1 MMVAEAVHTIMDDL
15 YTIIPKTRVKTSLVD
30 RMAYAGDAGFYHL
43 LPRAVVQPNSE
54 KEIIDLFTLAQ
65 AQSIPLCFR
74 AAGTSLSG
82 QSITDGILVDIG
94 KHWRSIT
101 PLENGKLVKVQPGII
116 GSMVNHFLLPYKT
129 KIGPDPSSI
138 NAAMM
143 GGILSNNSSGMCC
156 GVAYNSYHTLKTI
169 RFILPDGNS
178 YDTAIHN
185 DYTRFLKEQTILA
198 QLLVEQ
204 RNQIL
209 GNPNLLNKVR
219 HKYKTKNTV
228 GYSLNALIDYEH
240 PLDIFAHLLIGAEGT
255 LAFISEAVMQT
266 IPVQPATAT
275 AMLYFR
281 SIYAACAAIAPLKE
295 TGAAVLEL
303 MDRASLRSVETM
315 KGLPDF
321 FTSLPDSAACL
332 LCEYQAEDMAALDL
346 QLQKAGSVLN
356 GLDLLHPASF
366 TRDHQVRDFYWKIR
380 KGMFPSVGAVRAR
393 GTTVILEDVAFP
405 VELLA
410 DAVIA
415 LQELFKKYAYD
426 NAIIFGHAKDGNIHF
441 VITQLLDTPEEID
454 RYDRFLKEMVQLVL
468 HEYKGT
474 LKAEHGTGRNMAP
487 FVEAEWGG
495 ELYAIM
501 QSIKLTVDPHN
512 ILNPGVIINTDKDAH
527 IRHLKQMPVVEAE
540 VDKCIEC
547 GYCEP
552 LCPSRDI
559 TLSPRQRI
567 QVRRALEQLDAR
579 GDQAT
584 YQTLLKEYQY
594 AGLDTCATD
603 GLCQVECPVYINT
616 GDLVKRLRR
625 ESHNKTAN
633 QAAAWVARNFGLAEK
648 LMRIALQSGHI
659 ANKFFGASFMYRF
672 TGLIQKIIPSF
683 PRWWNELHPAP
694 SLPKANAANAG
705 VVYFSSCLHR
715 MMGGTEN
722 KSIQQAFLDVCN
734 RAGIQVYLPEDLP
747 GHCCGQAFS
756 SKGYQAAANLMEEKT
771 IDALLRWTNNGAI
784 PVVCDFTSCT
794 YTFLKNQTHLSAA
807 YQEKFSRIQ
816 LLDCIEYLETKV
828 APKLPIRQKKQ
839 QVSLHP
845 ACAAIKLN
853 LSKSMQ
859 ATAAICSEQVHV
871 PAYAG
876 CCGMA
881 GDRGFLFPELTNAAS
896 AKELAH
902 LIDSEGYY
910 STARTCEM
918 ALSHHSGRPY
928 THLVYLLDEVSS

>member
-1 MMVAEAVHTIMDDL
+1 MFRDKDSILIHTLTKEIS
-15 YTIIPKTRVKTSLVD
+15 PKRIKTSLVD

-43 LPRAVVQPNSE
+43 LPKAVVQPINENEINILFEIANSY
-54 KEIIDLFTLAQ
+54 KT
-65 AQSIPLCFR
+65 PLCFR

-94 KHWRSIT
+94 KHWRGIT

-116 GSMVNHFLLPYKT
+116 GSMVNYFLLPYKT

-169 RFILPDGNS
+169 RFILPNGNT
-178 YDTAIHN
+178 YDTAN
-185 DYTRFLKEQTILA
+185 QSDYTKFIEEESTLTA
-198 QLLVEQ
+198 LLTEQ
-204 RNQIL
+204 RRQIL
-209 GNPNLLNKVR
+209 SNPKLLDKVR

-255 LAFISEAVMQT
+255 LAYISEAVMQT
-266 IPVQPATAT
+266 IPVMPATAT
-275 AMLYFR
+275 AMLYFP
-281 SIYAACAAIAPLKE
+281 SMYAACAAIAPLNE

-332 LCEYQAEDMAALDL
+332 LCEYQAEDIAALEL
-346 QLQKAGSVLN
+346 QLQKAASAIDKLE
-356 GLDLLHPASF
+356 LLHPAAF
-366 TRDHQVRDFYWKIR
+366 TRDHQLRDFYWKIR

-415 LQELFKKYAYD
+415 LQDLFRKYAYD

-468 HEYKGT
+468 EEYKGT

-501 QSIKLTVDPHN
+501 QSIKSTVDPNN
-512 ILNPGVIINTDKDAH
+512 ILNPGVIINTDQDAH

-552 LCPSRDI
+552 LCPSRDV

-567 QVRRALEQLDAR
+567 QVRRALQRLDAAR
-579 GDQAT
+579 DQES
-584 YQTLLKEYQY
+584 YNTLLKEYQY

-625 ESHNKTAN
+625 ENHNKTAN
-633 QAAAWVARNFGLAEK
+633 RTAEWVARNFGFAEK
-648 LMRIALQSGHI
+648 LIRIALRSGTL
-659 ANKFFGASFMYRF
+659 ANKIFGASFMYRF
-672 TGLIQKIIPSF
+672 TGLLQKIMPSF
-683 PRWWNELHPAP
+683 PRWWNELYPAP
-694 SLPKANAANAG
+694 RLPQTNASNAG

-715 MMGGTEN
+715 MMGGKEP
-722 KSIQQAFLDVCN
+722 KSIQQTFIDVCN
-734 RAGIQVYLPEDLP
+734 KAGIQVYLPEDLP

-756 SKGYQAAANLMEEKT
+756 SKGYQSAANLMEEKT

-794 YTFLKNQTHLSAA
+794 YTFLKTQAHLSAE

-816 LLDCIEYLETKV
+816 LLDCIEYLQTSV
-828 APKLPIRQKKQ
+828 TPKLLINKKKQ
-839 QVSLHP
+839 QISLHP
-845 ACAAIKLN
+845 SCAAIKLN

-859 ATAAICSEQVHV
+859 QTAALCSEKVHV

-881 GDRGFLFPELTNAAS
+881 GDRGFIFPELTQAAS

-918 ALSHHSGRPY
+918 ALSHHSGKPY

>member
-1 MMVAEAVHTIMDDL
+1 MFRDKDSILLHTLTKEIS
-15 YTIIPKTRVKTSLVD
+15 PKRIKTSLVD
-30 RMAYAGDAGFYHL
+30 RTAYAGDAGFYHL
-43 LPRAVVQPNSE
+43 LPKAVVQPINENEINILFEIANSY
-54 KEIIDLFTLAQ
+54 K
-65 AQSIPLCFR
+65 IPLCFR

-94 KHWRSIT
+94 KHWRGIT

-116 GSMVNHFLLPYKT
+116 GSMVNYFLLPYKT

-169 RFILPDGNS
+169 RFILPNGNT
-178 YDTAIHN
+178 YDTANQSDFTKFIEEESAL
-185 DYTRFLKEQTILA
+185 TS
-198 QLLVEQ
+198 LLTEQ
-204 RNQIL
+204 RKQIL
-209 GNPNLLNKVR
+209 SHPALLDKVR

-255 LAFISEAVMQT
+255 LAYISEAVMQT
-266 IPVQPATAT
+266 IPVQPATST
-275 AMLYFR
+275 AMLYFPTI
-281 SIYAACAAIAPLKE
+281 SSACAAIAPLNA

-321 FTSLPDSAACL
+321 FTTLPETAACL
-332 LCEYQAEDMAALDL
+332 LCEYQAEDLASLDI
-346 QLQKAGSVLN
+346 QLQKAASILN
-356 GLDLLHPASF
+356 GLALLHPAEF
-366 TRDHQVRDFYWKIR
+366 TRDHQLRDFYWKIR

-410 DAVIA
+410 DAVTA
-415 LQELFKKYAYD
+415 LQELFKKYAYN

-454 RYDRFLKEMVQLVL
+454 RYDRFLKEMVDLVL

-495 ELYAIM
+495 DLYAIM
-501 QSIKLTVDPHN
+501 QSIKSTVDPNN
-512 ILNPGVIINTDKDAH
+512 ILNPGVIINADKDAH

-552 LCPSRDI
+552 LCPSRDV

-567 QVRRALEQLDAR
+567 QVRRALKQLETA
-579 GDQAT
+579 GDQSS
-584 YQTLLKEYQY
+584 YNTLLKEYQY

-625 ESHNKTAN
+625 ENHSKTAN
-633 QAAAWVARNFGLAEK
+633 RTAAWVARNFGFAEK
-648 LMRIALQSGHI
+648 MIRVALQSGSL
-659 ANKFFGASFMYRF
+659 ANKLFGASFMYRF
-672 TGLIQKIIPSF
+672 TGLLQKISPSF

-694 SLPKANAANAG
+694 RLPKTKANNPG

-715 MMGGTEN
+715 MMGGTER
-722 KSIQQAFLDVCN
+722 KSIQQTFIDVCN

-756 SKGYQAAANLMEEKT
+756 SKGYQSAANLMEEKT

-794 YTFLKNQTHLSAA
+794 YTFLKNQQHLSPA

-816 LLDCIEYLETKV
+816 LLDCIEYLQTSV
-828 APKLPIRQKKQ
+828 APKLPINKKKK

-845 ACAAIKLN
+845 SCAAIKLN
-853 LSKSMQ
+853 LSKSME
-859 ATAAICSEQVHV
+859 ATAALCSEQVHT

-881 GDRGFLFPELTNAAS
+881 GDRGFIFPQLTQSAS
-896 AKELAH
+896 AKEITH

-918 ALSHHSGRPY
+918 ALRHHSGRPY

>member
-1 MMVAEAVHTIMDDL
+1 MLSADTIQL
-15 YTIIPKTRVKTSLVD
+15 EQLLRNIIPATNIKTSLVD

-43 LPRAVVQPNSE
+43 LPIAVVQPGNE
-54 KEIIDLFTLAQ
+54 KEIADLFTLAQ
-65 AQSIPLCFR
+65 LNKVPLCFR

-94 KHWRSIT
+94 KHWRKIT
-101 PLENGKLVKVQPGII
+101 PLENGKQVKVQPGII
-116 GSMVNHFLLPYKT
+116 GSMVNHFLSPYKT

-169 RFILPDGNS
+169 RFILPDGKT
-178 YDTAIHN
+178 YDSAIQS
-185 DYTRFLKEQTILA
+185 DYTRFTTEQAALAELLIDQRTRILNN
-198 QLLVEQ
+198 QDLLH
-204 RNQIL
+204 
-209 GNPNLLNKVR
+209 KVR

-266 IPVQPATAT
+266 IPVMPATAT
-275 AMLYFR
+275 AMLYFP
-281 SIYAACAAIAPLKE
+281 SMYAACAAIAPLNE

-332 LCEYQAEDMAALDL
+332 LCEYQAEDIAALEL
-346 QLQKAGSVLN
+346 QLQKAASAIDKLE
-356 GLDLLHPASF
+356 LLHPAAF
-366 TRDHQVRDFYWKIR
+366 TRDHQLRDFYWKIR

-415 LQELFKKYAYD
+415 LQDLFRKYAYD

-468 HEYKGT
+468 EEYKGT

-501 QSIKLTVDPHN
+501 QSIKSTVDPNN
-512 ILNPGVIINTDKDAH
+512 ILNPGVIINTDQDAH

-552 LCPSRDI
+552 LCPSRDV

-567 QVRRALEQLDAR
+567 QVRRALQRLDAA
-579 GDQAT
+579 GDQES
-584 YQTLLKEYQY
+584 YNTLLKEYQY

-625 ESHNKTAN
+625 ENHNKTAN
-633 QAAAWVARNFGLAEK
+633 RTAEWVARNFGFAEK
-648 LMRIALQSGHI
+648 LIRIALRSGTL
-659 ANKFFGASFMYRF
+659 ANKIFGASFMYRF
-672 TGLIQKIIPSF
+672 TGLLQKIMPSF
-683 PRWWNELHPAP
+683 PRWWNELYLAP
-694 SLPKANAANAG
+694 RLPQTNASNAG

-715 MMGGTEN
+715 MMGGTET
-722 KSIQQAFLDVCN
+722 KSIQQTFIDVCN
-734 RAGIQVYLPEDLP
+734 KAGIQVYLPEDLP

-756 SKGYQAAANLMEEKT
+756 SKGYQSAANLMEEKT
-771 IDALLRWTNNGAI
+771 IDALLRWTNNGAM

-794 YTFLKNQTHLSAA
+794 YTFLKNQAHLSAE

-816 LLDCIEYLETKV
+816 LLDCIEYLQTSV
-828 APKLPIRQKKQ
+828 TPKLLINKKKQ
-839 QVSLHP
+839 QISLHP
-845 ACAAIKLN
+845 SCAAIKLN

-859 ATAAICSEQVHV
+859 QTAALCSENVHV

-881 GDRGFLFPELTNAAS
+881 GDRGFIFPELTQAAS

-918 ALSHHSGRPY
+918 ALSHHSGKPY